1 MGNNREIMK
10 GINIMENLI
19 KRCLDLKAEI
29 KNLTLK
35 LEALKET
42 NIQSMAISGMP
53 KTRNRADISDI
64 IVKQEEIQ
72 QEIYRKE
79 IQLLEIQNEI
89 EDIITPLSSRER
101 LIIRWRLEG
110 VAWEIISKK
119 IDYSIRHSKRI
130 YQEALTKI
138 S

>member
-1 MGNNREIMK
+1 
-10 GINIMENLI
+10 MENLI
-19 KRCLDLKAEI
+19 KKCLDLKAKI

-53 KTRNRADISDI
+53 KSSNRTDISDI
-64 IVKQEEIQ
+64 IVRQEETK
-72 QEIYRKE
+72 EKIYKKE

-101 LIIRWRLEG
+101 IIIRWRLEG
-110 VAWEIISKK
+110 VAWEVISKK
-119 IDYSIRHSKRI
+119 IDYSIRHSKRV

>member
-1 MGNNREIMK
+1 MIFDK
-10 GINIMENLI
+10 Y
-19 KRCLDLKAEI
+19 LDLKKEI
-29 KNLTLK
+29 ENLTLK

-89 EDIITPLSSRER
+89 EDIITLLSSRER

>member
-1 MGNNREIMK
+1 MI
-10 GINIMENLI
+10 LI
-19 KRCLDLKAEI
+19 DKYLDLKTEI

-53 KTRNRADISDI
+53 KSSNRTDISDI
-64 IVKQEEIQ
+64 IVRQEETK
-72 QEIYRKE
+72 EKIYKKE

-101 LIIRWRLEG
+101 IIIRWRLEG
-110 VAWEIISKK
+110 VAWEVISKK
-119 IDYSIRHSKRI
+119 IDYSIRHSKRV

>member
-1 MGNNREIMK
+1 
-10 GINIMENLI
+10 MENLI

-53 KTRNRADISDI
+53 KSSNRTDISDI
-64 IVKQEEIQ
+64 IIRQEETR
-72 QEIYRKE
+72 EKLYEKE
-79 IQLLEIQNEI
+79 IELLEIQNEI
-89 EDIITPLSSRER
+89 ENIITPLSSRER
-101 LIIRWRLEG
+101 IIIRCKMEG
-110 VAWEIISKK
+110 MTWESISKK

>member
-1 MGNNREIMK
+1 
-10 GINIMENLI
+10 MENLI

-53 KTRNRADISDI
+53 KSSNRTDISDI
-64 IVKQEEIQ
+64 IIRQEETR
-72 QEIYRKE
+72 EKIYKKE
-79 IQLLEIQNEI
+79 IELLEIQNEI

-101 LIIRWRLEG
+101 IIIRCKMEG
-110 VAWEIISKK
+110 MAWESISKK
-119 IDYSIRHSKRI
+119 IDYSTRHSKRV
-130 YQEALTKI
+130 YQEALKKCTKKAA
-138 S
+138 